1 MTGSQDPTSSIRQ
14 QALSYSDVT
23 TGISCNQSS
32 YKVGKGSF
40 LFIGPGA
47 KGIGYKAMFKLKDSI
62 PQAIQLADGEPK
74 RFEVGK
80 TGWVTARFTEEEP
93 LSKTIWKKWLL
104 ESYNLTRPKT
114 KK

>member
-1 MTGSQDPTSSIRQ
+1 MTGSQEPTEPIRQ
-14 QALSYSDVT
+14 QALTFADVT
-23 TGISCNQSS
+23 TGKSCNQSS
-32 YKVGKGSF
+32 YKVGKGTF

-62 PQAIQLADGEPK
+62 SQATQLAEKEPK
-74 RFEVGK
+74 RFEVSK
-80 TGWVTARFTEEEP
+80 TGWVTTRFTEEEP
-93 LSKTIWKKWLL
+93 LSKRIWKKWLL